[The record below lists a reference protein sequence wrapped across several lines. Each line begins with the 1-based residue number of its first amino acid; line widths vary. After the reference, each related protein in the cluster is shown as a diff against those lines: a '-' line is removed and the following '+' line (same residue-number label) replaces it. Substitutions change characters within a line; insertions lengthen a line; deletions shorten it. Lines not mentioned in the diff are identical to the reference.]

1 MKHNYHECLDPKR
14 LSAIML
20 KTLLAVLLMCNFSE
34 IGGKPVSEDNILR
47 DIISLLKEIY
57 DEDVSRKHT
66 LRQSGD
72 VSCDIFHNAFI
83 YTVDK
88 ETLWH
93 LEPAENMFVEDG
105 IILFVGKCSDESCTH
120 EIDTYCSQTAKFIDL
135 KENCKCKQVGINWLL
150 GHGHSIYDLI
160 DHIEQGGRPPV
171 EILSEAVNDKP
182 VVILEE
188 TSHSVWVNNIALQKY
203 KEKVGDNTVVGGLI
217 LDGKYEGI
225 ILENAAMEIMEMAL
239 SPDSLSSDT
248 DRKTLSDLNYKGL
261 LYALDTLKMNG
272 ITSICDARSFWQI
285 DNPKTWE
292 KAKNDGVL
300 TVRAILDLWAYPNL
314 EDTYQIQTLK
324 SLYSNDPNSLLRM
337 SQIKVY
343 SDGIVPS
350 TTAAVFDKYKHPLPV
365 ANLGDRG
372 LNYFNEERLAKYIK
386 ELQFFDGDKGFDF
399 HIHAIGDRGI
409 SESLSAIK
417 QNPDKHSR
425 HRLTHLEI
433 IHPHNITLFQ
443 KLGVTADFQVA
454 GNFTL
459 PDHKKEIAYQVGE
472 TKADFS
478 FPVRSVLETGAV
490 VTLSSD
496 WDVSPVNPF
505 IGLLHAIDRGDQ
517 SVTIKDAIE
526 MYTVN
531 AAYVMRQENKVGTL
545 KENYEADF
553 IVIDRDVVKLGM
565 SDTKYKELKDTKVL
579 MTFLKAKFIDLKGKV
594 VLPGFHDVHTHPLEA
609 KSPLGGTCKFSS
621 GMNPEDAKLILEN
634 CKDKQVEQGGRPP
647 VEILSEAVYDKPVV
661 ILEETSHSVWKYKE
675 KVGDNTVV
683 GGLILDGKYEGII
696 LENAAMEIMEM
707 PCRPTV
713 CRATQ
718 IVKH

>member
-1 MKHNYHECLDPKR
+1 
-14 LSAIML
+14 
-20 KTLLAVLLMCNFSE
+20 
-34 IGGKPVSEDNILR
+34 
-47 DIISLLKEIY
+47 
-57 DEDVSRKHT
+57 
-66 LRQSGD
+66 
-72 VSCDIFHNAFI
+72 
-83 YTVDK
+83 
-88 ETLWH
+88 
-93 LEPAENMFVEDG
+93 
-105 IILFVGKCSDESCTH
+105 
-120 EIDTYCSQTAKFIDL
+120 
-135 KENCKCKQVGINWLL
+135 
-150 GHGHSIYDLI
+150 
-160 DHIEQGGRPPV
+160 
-171 EILSEAVNDKP
+171 
-182 VVILEE
+182 
-188 TSHSVWVNNIALQKY
+188 
-203 KEKVGDNTVVGGLI
+203 
-217 LDGKYEGI
+217 
-225 ILENAAMEIMEMAL
+225 
-239 SPDSLSSDT
+239 
-248 DRKTLSDLNYKGL
+248 
-261 LYALDTLKMNG
+261 MNG
-272 ITSICDARSFWQI
+272 ITSVCDARSFWQI
-285 DNPKTWE
+285 DNHKTWE
-292 KAKNDGVL
+292 KAKNEGVL
-300 TVRAILDLWAYPNL
+300 TVRTILDLWAYPNL

-372 LNYFNEERLAKYIK
+372 LNYFNEERLATYIK

-443 KLGVTADFQVA
+443 KLGVIADFQVA

-517 SVTIKDAIE
+517 SITIKDAIE
-526 MYTVN
+526 MYTIN

-545 KENYEADF
+545 KKNYEADF

-565 SDTKYKELKDTKVL
+565 SDTEYKKIKDTKVL
-579 MTFLKAKFIDLKGKV
+579 MTFLRGK
-594 VLPGFHDVHTHPLEA
+594 
-609 KSPLGGTCKFSS
+609 
-621 GMNPEDAKLILEN
+621 
-634 CKDKQVEQGGRPP
+634 
-647 VEILSEAVYDKPVV
+647 EIY
-661 ILEETSHSVWKYKE
+661 HF
-675 KVGDNTVV
+675 
-683 GGLILDGKYEGII
+683 
-696 LENAAMEIMEM
+696 
-707 PCRPTV
+707 
-713 CRATQ
+713 
-718 IVKH
+718 